1 MSRTACVVSP
11 PVFLR
16 PDPALTLDG
25 IPADKEN
32 MPPVLAVVFWAWVLV
47 SIVVLLR
54 RRATKRAIAR
64 QATPADGGPP
74 TDSEEGIPDAAVT
87 TPVHATVGA
96 AAPSAPTPPAPPP
109 GFATIAAPIIDRP
122 APRSAPA
129 AGIADALV
137 GIRMP
142 CDLVPLV
149 LDRLDTDHITLSTT
163 GHPVEAVG
171 TALADEVERLGY
183 VVRPLSDREV
193 LATRGSTDLRLT
205 IRPPG
210 PDGLHSMHPSA
221 RPDSVVV
228 EITLT

>member
-1 MSRTACVVSP
+1 VI
-11 PVFLR
+11 LR
-16 PDPALTLDG
+16 PIPALTVDG

-64 QATPADGGPP
+64 METTGDTAPP
-74 TDSEEGIPDAAVT
+74 TDGEGVTPDDAEVHA
-87 TPVHATVGA
+87 PVHATVGA
-96 AAPSAPTPPAPPP
+96 AAPSAPTPPTPPP
-109 GFATIAAPIIDRP
+109 GFDGAAAPIIDRP
-122 APRSAPA
+122 PPRSAPA

-149 LDRLDTDHITLSTT
+149 LDRLATSHITLSTT
-163 GHPVEAVG
+163 GHQAAEVG

-183 VVRPLSDREV
+183 VVRPLSDHEV

-210 PDGLHSMHPSA
+210 PDGLHLTHPNA

>member
-1 MSRTACVVSP
+1 
-11 PVFLR
+11 
-16 PDPALTLDG
+16 
-25 IPADKEN
+25 
-32 MPPVLAVVFWAWVLV
+32 MPPVLAVLFWAWVLV
-47 SIVVLLR
+47 SIVFLLHR
-54 RRATKRAIAR
+54 RSTRRAIAR
-64 QATPADGGPP
+64 PETAADAAPP
-74 TDSEEGIPDAAVT
+74 TDGEEVVPDDAAVDA
-87 TPVHATVGA
+87 PVHATVGA
-96 AAPSAPTPPAPPP
+96 PAPSTPTPPAPPP
-109 GFATIAAPIIDRP
+109 GFDAVDAPVIDRP

-149 LDRLDTDHITLSTT
+149 LDRLATDHITLSTT
-163 GHPVEAVG
+163 GHPAAAVG

-183 VVRPLSDREV
+183 VVRPLSDHEV

-210 PDGLHSMHPSA
+210 PDGLHLLHPSA